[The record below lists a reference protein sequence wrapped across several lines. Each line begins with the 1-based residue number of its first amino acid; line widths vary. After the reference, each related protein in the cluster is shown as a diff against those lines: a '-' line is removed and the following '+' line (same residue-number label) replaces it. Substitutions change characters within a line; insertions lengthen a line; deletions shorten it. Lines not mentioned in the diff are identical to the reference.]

1 MKKIL
6 IGLMGLVGIMGMV
19 CCDKI
24 DPAERLIEAGGNEE
38 LWADGAMAYI
48 EKYTGPLCGNC
59 PLADRTIENLHHTY
73 GDRMIVVSVTSVT
86 NSQGTPYGTEPSMQV
101 EATRVWEESLGPL
114 ALPVAYINRDGKAYT
129 SSMNDLGGGIE
140 GVLITIPTAK
150 VSMSATTDG
159 STIDITTD
167 IELMENHTDPMTLT
181 LLITED
187 SLKYTQIDNPNVVP
201 DYVHNHMLRAVV
213 TDSWGKSLSMGT
225 TMGATKRDNTS
236 YELGSLTIIPANSHV
251 VALVCDASTHRVLGC
266 AQCNI
271 Q

>member
-1 MKKIL
+1 MKKI
-6 IGLMGLVGIMGMV
+6 MIMAATMMLFAG
-19 CCDKI
+19 CDKI
-24 DPAERLIEAGGNEE
+24 DPAERLIDAGGDDD
-38 LWADGAMAYI
+38 LWVDGAVAYV

-59 PLADRTIENLHHTY
+59 PMADRTIENLHHTY
-73 GDRMIVVSVTSVT
+73 GDRMVVVSVTSVT
-86 NSQGTPYGTEPSMQV
+86 NSQGNPYGSEPSMQV

-114 ALPVAYINRDGKAYT
+114 ALPVAYINRGDKSYS

-140 GVLITIPTAK
+140 DVLMTIPTAK
-150 VSMSATTDG
+150 VAVSATIDG
-159 STIDITTD
+159 ATVDITTD
-167 IELMENHTDPMTLT
+167 VELMDNYADPVTLT

-187 SLKYTQIDNPNVVP
+187 SLRYMQYDNPNWVP

-213 TDSWGKSLSMGT
+213 TDSWGKPLSIGT
-225 TMGATKRDNTS
+225 TIGSKKQDNTS
-236 YELGSLTIIPANSHV
+236 YNLGTLTITPANSHI

>member
-6 IGLMGLVGIMGMV
+6 IGLMSLMGLIGVVG
-19 CCDKI
+19 CDKI
-24 DPAERLIEAGGNEE
+24 DPGERLIEAGGDASD
-38 LWADGAMAYI
+38 WAEGAVAYI

-73 GDRMIVVSVTSVT
+73 KDRMIVVSVTSIT
-86 NSQGTPYGTEPSMQV
+86 NSQGNPYGTEPSMQL
-101 EATRVWEESLGPL
+101 EATRPWEESYGPL
-114 ALPVAYINRDGKAYT
+114 ALPVAYINRGEKAYS

-140 GVLITIPTAK
+140 EVLKQEPTVK
-150 VSMSATTDG
+150 VSVSASIEGTTVDI
-159 STIDITTD
+159 STDV
-167 IELMENHTDPMTLT
+167 ELMSNYADPMTLT

-187 SLKYTQIDNPNVVP
+187 SLRYMQYDIPNWVP

-213 TDSWGKSLSMGT
+213 TDPWGKSLSI
-225 TMGATKRDNTS
+225 GATAGSKKHDNTS
-236 YELGSLTIIPANSHV
+236 YELGTLTIVPANSHV

-266 AQCNI
+266 NQVDI